1 MKRILTIQDISCF
14 GKCSTTIALPV
25 LSVMGIETVI
35 LPTALFSMHTLFKDV
50 YRRDLSYEMERIAER
65 WERENIHFDAIYTA
79 YLGSVDETEI
89 VMDMIRR
96 FKRDNTLVFV
106 DPVMGDNGRFY
117 TGFDQTYAE
126 KTREL
131 CALADVAVPNVTESC
146 FLTGYP
152 YSEQQDIEQI
162 RELLNGLRDMGIAG
176 PVITGINTAPDR
188 IAVAGFGSELF
199 IKEYERIPA
208 SYHGTGDIFSSVCI
222 GSILNGKSPA
232 EAVDAAAGYVAE
244 TIKATMEQG
253 GDPRYGVAFEKT
265 LPLLTLGDGVRVS
278 K

>member
-1 MKRILTIQDISCF
+1 MKRILTIQDITCF
-14 GKCSTTIALPV
+14 GKCSATIALPI

-50 YRRDLSYEMERIAER
+50 YKRDLAYDMQIIADR
-65 WERENIHFDAIYTA
+65 WEREDIHFDAIYTA

-96 FKRDNTLVFV
+96 FKCRDTLVFV

-117 TGFDQTYAE
+117 TGFDREYAL

-131 CALADVAVPNVTESC
+131 CAMADVVAPNVTESC

-152 YSEQQDIEQI
+152 YSKYQNVEQV
-162 RELLNGLRDMGIAG
+162 RELLNGLRDLGIAG
-176 PVITGINTAPDR
+176 PVITGINTASDGM
-188 IAVAGFGSELF
+188 AVAGFTPEFF
-199 IKEYERIPA
+199 IKEYERLPA
-208 SYHGTGDIFSSVCI
+208 SYHGTGDIFSSVCV

-232 EAVDAAAGYVAE
+232 EAVDAAAKYVAE
-244 TIKATMEQG
+244 TIKATMEDG
-253 GDPRYGVAFEKT
+253 GDPGYGVAFEKT
-265 LPLLTLGDGVRVS
+265 LPLLNSGVHYNY
-278 K
+278 